1 MLHFLEIKSQFE
13 SLLSDNELLELRYV
27 PCAFGGGLV
36 AYRIKGKIV
45 KLNFDGKDEWITIYM
60 TPKNSKYPTAN
71 DYEISSNTFKV
82 LIVKINFVLEKIGR
96 V

>member
-13 SLLSDNELLELRYV
+13 SSVSDNELLELCYV
-27 PCAFGGGLV
+27 PYAFGGGLV

-60 TPKNSKYPTAN
+60 TPKNSFAHLLLYNHT
-71 DYEISSNTFKV
+71 SQLTCQFHLHLLQMLV
-82 LIVKINFVLEKIGR
+82 G
-96 V
+96 